1 MVMGPTPPGTGVMAF
16 AFLLLPQ
23 VHVAAKAIVRAVDA
37 HIDDDCPSF
46 TISAVMNFWASMAAG
61 QKSASRH
68 TWARL
73 AVLEWH
79 TADSGVAEFSGTHER
94 GEARAFPTMLD
105 LPTTTAR
112 FLPSVGKS

>member
-16 AFLLLPQ
+16 AFLLTSSKSTSPQ
-23 VHVAAKAIVRAVDA
+23 RPLSVRLMPTSMTTA
-37 HIDDDCPSF
+37 PSF
-46 TISAVMNFWASMAAG
+46 TISAVMNFGLPMAAKT
-61 QKSASRH
+61 KSASRH

-79 TADSGVAEFSGTHER
+79 TVTVALPNFPGR
-94 GEARAFPTMLD
+94 MRREAKGFPTMLD

-112 FLPSVGKS
+112 LPSVGKS